1 MFYER
6 RFNNETVFFFKYVN
20 RALLETSAKNHQ
32 EQTED
37 CEDKR
42 KTREV
47 KSGRGGLVLAS
58 AVQ

>member
-37 CEDKR
+37 CENKR

-47 KSGRGGLVLAS
+47 KVVGEA
-58 AVQ
+58 